1 MAEEQ
6 IAFVHAIEAPEAP
19 DVSAQRL
26 QIGARDYRTGV
37 IVGVTAFAI
46 AVEVWLAVAIGRLAE
61 FAASAPSRSAM
72 VNTVF
77 APWWRW
83 GAVLALSALAVIGH
97 VAAGR
102 GKRWPIAI
110 AAALT
115 AIVVGMTAYAISYR
129 VNELT

>member
-1 MAEEQ
+1 MAEEHL
-6 IAFVHAIEAPEAP
+6 AFVHAIEAPEAP

-37 IVGVTAFAI
+37 VVGVTAFAI
-46 AVEVWLAVAIGRLAE
+46 AVEVWLAVALGRLTE

-72 VNTVF
+72 VNTVT

-83 GAVLALSALAVIGH
+83 GAVIGLSALAFIGH

-102 GKRWPIAI
+102 GKKWPIAV
-110 AAALT
+110 AATLT
-115 AIVVGMTAYAISYR
+115 AVVVGLTAYAISYR